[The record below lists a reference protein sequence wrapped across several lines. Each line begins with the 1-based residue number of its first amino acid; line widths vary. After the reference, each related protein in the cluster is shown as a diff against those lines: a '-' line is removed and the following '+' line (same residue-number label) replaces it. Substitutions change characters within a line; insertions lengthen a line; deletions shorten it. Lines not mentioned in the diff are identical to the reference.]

1 MKVAVISLRE
11 SLGKSHLIATLAS
24 LYSRSQ
30 KRSVGIMSTGDIKDN
45 VDLVDVKVKDDPLIN
60 PKLFRAQIIAANSA
74 DKSLLYNGLRQ
85 GDEDVFIFDV
95 MDSTLTQNQQI
106 EFFKDCIKKIPVD
119 FCIIEICGD
128 LDSPINQAV
137 LELVD
142 CFLVLTDV
150 SLKGFEKVKEYSE
163 SIPIQLQMRTG
174 YVLAKY
180 DPVVVPEKRIYK
192 TTKLNA
198 SETMIWPYSS
208 AIAKLGYDGLINESA
223 QKIMRG
229 TDGNLIPVRERLMEM
244 LRFIFNSADRKIIRE
259 VNKW

>member
-30 KRSVGIMSTGDIKDN
+30 NRSVGIMSTGNIKDN
-45 VDLVDVKVKDDPLIN
+45 VDLVDIKVKDDALVN
-60 PKLFRAQIIAANSA
+60 TKLFRAQIIAATSA
-74 DKSLLYNGLRQ
+74 DKSLLDGGLRQ
-85 GDEDVFIFDV
+85 GDEDVFIFNI
-95 MDSTLTQNQQI
+95 MDATLTENQQI
-106 EFFKDCIKKIPVD
+106 EFFKDCIKKVPVD

-128 LDSPINQAV
+128 LNSPINKAV
-137 LELVD
+137 IESVD

-163 SIPIQLQMRTG
+163 TIPVQLQMRTG
-174 YVLAKY
+174 YILSKY
-180 DPVVVPEKRIYK
+180 DANVVSEKKIYK
-192 TTKLNA
+192 TTKLNS

-208 AIAKLGYDGLINESA
+208 TIAKLGYDGLINESA

-229 TDGNLIPVRERLMEM
+229 SDGNLIPIRERLMEM
-244 LRFIFNSADRKIIRE
+244 LRFIFNSDDRKIIRE